1 MSTENATS
9 SHARQPSG
17 GAISKS
23 SSKRSCPAK
32 SRSHSSI
39 KAGSS
44 NATHSASRG
53 SAKASAGG
61 PAKSATTHSSKAAGQ
76 SRAEDGTISVPL
88 LKGSWAGTGV
98 RTAVSKKQRT
108 DRRHAWGFSLADH
121 AAIPVSNKAL
131 AQNCGAGPTE
141 VPTLQDKTAVTCM
154 RNEQSLQ
161 PLAMRSAD
169 QSTSGKAPSRSVVTR
184 QAAAAAAAAAAQ
196 AAGRSSASQGG
207 NALPGRSTHR
217 PAFYKGLQDLLHRL
231 DPQEAQQQL
240 LPNAYSLQADIAS
253 IVGIDV
259 SMARCHA
266 LITLTMLPSFR
277 GCNRLHATSQQ
288 VEHAQ
293 QAVSAQQAVTGQ
305 QARPSQ
311 QAVMPRLP
319 LPLLPMLTQQP
330 SNGQNP
336 MPVQQANPAR
346 HAALTL
352 PVARAQH
359 FTPSSQAMPAQQVIS
374 ARHHALPAPTQAPAP
389 AHQKAHAEAAQ
400 QVVQALQV
408 ACSAQ
413 SAKHEQ
419 HAASAF
425 PAKKARLSPPCEQR
439 TAHVSMRARLA
450 NARDMS
456 LSPTRRQAHA
466 ALPQPADPVTTDSP
480 LMPAPSPSSGLTVSA
495 DQEQGFQAT
504 VPEQSRS
511 AAVPV
516 APTLQGEAAGRA
528 VPLLPPIWEQQS
540 GQALTNRQQAAWPT
554 APAKGSA
561 PVTDVATPATLQVG
575 KAVDSTSHVHQPAV
589 TAFDQA
595 SASTQCQAKAAAA
608 STTTQHHGRHCAA
621 ANQSRQSGA
630 PANLTAN
637 LPGGGGSSS
646 ISVAPGASG
655 TASAP
660 SGVKGSA
667 AAGTSAGAGKST
679 ASIVVAPQ
687 AATELSQSVDSS
699 RDAEAAQAM
708 PPPPQ
713 RSSLQLP
720 QVRSCCFYIAACHVV
735 SKQLLTGLW
744 NALTLLS
751 GCLFFTSSVVI
762 LINTLPLIMYH
773 SLLSTCP
780 WRQVSLLLCVASS
793 RPSLSR

>member
-1 MSTENATS
+1 MSTENASS
-9 SHARQPSG
+9 SHAHQPSG

-39 KAGSS
+39 KAASS

-53 SAKASAGG
+53 SVRASAGG

-76 SRAEDGTISVPL
+76 SRAEDGTLSVPS

-98 RTAVSKKQRT
+98 RTAAVSKKQRT
-108 DRRHAWGFSLADH
+108 DRRHVWGFSLADH
-121 AAIPVSNKAL
+121 AAIPISNKAL
-131 AQNCGAGPTE
+131 AQTCMAGSTE
-141 VPTLQDKTAVTCM
+141 VPALQDKTAVACM
-154 RNEQSLQ
+154 GNEQPQQSLALQ
-161 PLAMRSAD
+161 SAD
-169 QSTSGKAPSRSVVTR
+169 QSTGGKAPVQSMVTR
-184 QAAAAAAAAAAQ
+184 QAAAAQ

-240 LPNAYSLQADIAS
+240 LPNACSLQADIAS
-253 IVGIDV
+253 VVGIDV
-259 SMARCHA
+259 SMVRCRA
-266 LITLTMLPSFR
+266 LITLTMLPAFR

-293 QAVSAQQAVTGQ
+293 QAVSAQQAVNGQ

-311 QAVMPRLP
+311 QAVMTRLP

-330 SNGQNP
+330 SHGQIP
-336 MPVQQANPAR
+336 MPAQQANPAQ

-359 FTPSSQAMPAQQVIS
+359 FTPSPQAMPAQQVVS
-374 ARHHALPAPTQAPAP
+374 APHHALPAPTQAPDP
-389 AHQKAHAEAAQ
+389 AQQQAHAEAAQ

-413 SAKHEQ
+413 PAKHGQ
-419 HAASAF
+419 HAASVF

-439 TAHVSMRARLA
+439 TTHVSMRARLA

-456 LSPTRRQAHA
+456 QSPTRRQAHA
-466 ALPQPADPVTTDSP
+466 ALPQRANPVTTEFP
-480 LMPAPSPSSGLTVSA
+480 LMPAPSPSSGLTASA
-495 DQEQGFQAT
+495 AQEQGFQAN

-511 AAVPV
+511 SAVPD
-516 APTLQGEAAGRA
+516 APTLQGKVAGRA
-528 VPLLPPIWEQQS
+528 VPLLPSIWEQQS
-540 GQALTNRQQAAWPT
+540 GQALTMANRQQAARPT
-554 APAKGSA
+554 APAKVSA

-575 KAVDSTSHVHQPAV
+575 KAADSMSHVHQPAV

-595 SASTQCQAKAAAA
+595 SALMQCQAKATAA
-608 STTTQHHGRHCAA
+608 STSTQHDGRHCAA
-621 ANQSRQSGA
+621 ANQSRQSGT

-637 LPGGGGSSS
+637 VPGGGSSS
-646 ISVAPGASG
+646 SVSVAPDASG

-660 SGVKGSA
+660 SGVNRSA

-679 ASIVVAPQ
+679 ASILVAPQ
-687 AATELSQSVDSS
+687 AATEMSQSVDSS
-699 RDAEAAQAM
+699 RDAEAARAM
-708 PPPPQ
+708 PPPPE

-720 QVRSCCFYIAACHVV
+720 QVRSYSSYIERIAC
-735 SKQLLTGLW
+735 
-744 NALTLLS
+744 NAMLS
-751 GCLFFTSSVVI
+751 QCSF
-762 LINTLPLIMYH
+762 
-773 SLLSTCP
+773 
-780 WRQVSLLLCVASS
+780 
-793 RPSLSR
+793 

>member
-17 GAISKS
+17 GATSKS
-23 SSKRSCPAK
+23 SSKCSCLAK

-44 NATHSASRG
+44 NATNSASRG
-53 SAKASAGG
+53 SVKASAGG
-61 PAKSATTHSSKAAGQ
+61 PAKSAITHSSKAAGQ
-76 SRAEDGTISVPL
+76 SRAEDGIISMPS

-131 AQNCGAGPTE
+131 AQNCMAGPTE
-141 VPTLQDKTAVTCM
+141 VPSLQDLTAVTCM
-154 RNEQSLQ
+154 GNEQPLQ
-161 PLAMRSAD
+161 PLAMLSAD
-169 QSTSGKAPSRSVVTR
+169 QSISRKAPPQSVVTR
-184 QAAAAAAAAAAQ
+184 QAAAAAAQ

-207 NALPGRSTHR
+207 SALPGRSTHR

-231 DPQEAQQQL
+231 DPQEAQQQP
-240 LPNAYSLQADIAS
+240 LPNAHSLQADIAS

-266 LITLTMLPSFR
+266 LVTLTMLPAFR
-277 GCNRLHATSQQ
+277 GCNRLHAISQQ

-330 SNGQNP
+330 SNGVILPPN
-336 MPVQQANPAR
+336 QQANPAQ

-352 PVARAQH
+352 PIARAQY
-359 FTPSSQAMPAQQVIS
+359 FTPSSQAMPAQQLVS
-374 ARHHALPAPTQAPAP
+374 VPFHALPAPTPAP
-389 AHQKAHAEAAQ
+389 AHHAEAAQ
-400 QVVQALQV
+400 QLFQALQV

-413 SAKHEQ
+413 PAKHGQ
-419 HAASAF
+419 HAASGF
-425 PAKKARLSPPCEQR
+425 PAKTARLSPPCEQR

-450 NARDMS
+450 SARDMS

-466 ALPQPADPVTTDSP
+466 ALLQHANPLTTESP
-480 LMPAPSPSSGLTVSA
+480 LMPAPSPSSGFKSSA
-495 DQEQGFQAT
+495 AQEQGFLAT

-511 AAVPV
+511 APVPV
-516 APTLQGEAAGRA
+516 APTLQHEAAGRA
-528 VPLLPPIWEQQS
+528 VPLLPPMGKQQS
-540 GQALTNRQQAAWPT
+540 GRALAVANRQQAAWPT
-554 APAKGSA
+554 ASAKGSA

-575 KAVDSTSHVHQPAV
+575 KAVDSMSH
-589 TAFDQA
+589 A
-595 SASTQCQAKAAAA
+595 S
-608 STTTQHHGRHCAA
+608 
-621 ANQSRQSGA
+621 QSRQSGA

-646 ISVAPGASG
+646 VSVAPGASG
-655 TASAP
+655 TASAL
-660 SGVKGSA
+660 SGFKASA

-679 ASIVVAPQ
+679 ASIAVVPQ
-687 AATELSQSVDSS
+687 ATTELSQSVDSS

-720 QVRSCCFYIAACHVV
+720 QVRSCCLHTAAYH
-735 SKQLLTGLW
+735 
-744 NALTLLS
+744 ALLS
-751 GCLFFTSSVVI
+751 QYSF
-762 LINTLPLIMYH
+762 
-773 SLLSTCP
+773 
-780 WRQVSLLLCVASS
+780 
-793 RPSLSR
+793 

>member
-9 SHARQPSG
+9 SHACQPSG
-17 GAISKS
+17 GATSKS
-23 SSKRSCPAK
+23 SSKRSCLAK

-44 NATHSASRG
+44 NATNSASRG
-53 SAKASAGG
+53 SVKASAGG
-61 PAKSATTHSSKAAGQ
+61 PAKSAITDSSKAAGQ
-76 SRAEDGTISVPL
+76 SRAEGGTISVPS
-88 LKGSWAGTGV
+88 LKGSWPGTGV

-131 AQNCGAGPTE
+131 AQTCMAGPSE
-141 VPTLQDKTAVTCM
+141 VPSLQDTTAVTCM
-154 RNEQSLQ
+154 GNEQPLQ
-161 PLAMRSAD
+161 PLPMRSAD
-169 QSTSGKAPSRSVVTR
+169 QSISGKAPPQSVVTR
-184 QAAAAAAAAAAQ
+184 QAAAAAAAAGQ
-196 AAGRSSASQGG
+196 VAGRSSASQGG
-207 NALPGRSTHR
+207 TALPGRSTHR

-231 DPQEAQQQL
+231 DPQEAQQQP

-266 LITLTMLPSFR
+266 LATLTMLPAFR

-319 LPLLPMLTQQP
+319 LPLVSMLTQQP
-330 SNGQNP
+330 SNGVILP
-336 MPVQQANPAR
+336 PAQQANPAQ

-352 PVARAQH
+352 PVARAQY
-359 FTPSSQAMPAQQVIS
+359 FTPSSQAMPTQKVVS
-374 ARHHALPAPTQAPAP
+374 VPFHALPAPTPAPAPAP
-389 AHQKAHAEAAQ
+389 AHHADAAQ

-413 SAKHEQ
+413 PVTHGQ

-450 NARDMS
+450 SARDMS
-456 LSPTRRQAHA
+456 LSPTQQQAHA
-466 ALPQPADPVTTDSP
+466 ALQHANPLTTESP
-480 LMPAPSPSSGLTVSA
+480 LMPALSPSSGFKSSA
-495 DQEQGFQAT
+495 AQEQGFLAT

-511 AAVPV
+511 AAVPI
-516 APTLQGEAAGRA
+516 ARTLQHEAAGRS
-528 VPLLPPIWEQQS
+528 VPLLPPMGKQQS
-540 GQALTNRQQAAWPT
+540 GLAVANRQQAARPT

-575 KAVDSTSHVHQPAV
+575 KAVDSMSH
-589 TAFDQA
+589 
-595 SASTQCQAKAAAA
+595 
-608 STTTQHHGRHCAA
+608 
-621 ANQSRQSGA
+621 ANQSRQSG
-630 PANLTAN
+630 NLTAN

-646 ISVAPGASG
+646 VSVAPGASG

-660 SGVKGSA
+660 SGVRGSA
-667 AAGTSAGAGKST
+667 AAGSSAGAGKST
-679 ASIVVAPQ
+679 ASIAVAPQ

-699 RDAEAAQAM
+699 RDAEAAQTM

-720 QVRSCCFYIAACHVV
+720 QVRSYCLHTAAH
-735 SKQLLTGLW
+735 
-744 NALTLLS
+744 NALLS
-751 GCLFFTSSVVI
+751 QYSF
-762 LINTLPLIMYH
+762 
-773 SLLSTCP
+773 
-780 WRQVSLLLCVASS
+780 
-793 RPSLSR
+793 

>member
-23 SSKRSCPAK
+23 SSKRSCLAK

-44 NATHSASRG
+44 NATNSASRG

-76 SRAEDGTISVPL
+76 NRAEDGIISVPS
-88 LKGSWAGTGV
+88 LKGSWGGTGV

-131 AQNCGAGPTE
+131 AQTCMAGPTE
-141 VPTLQDKTAVTCM
+141 VPSLQDTTAVTCM
-154 RNEQSLQ
+154 GDEQPLQ
-161 PLAMRSAD
+161 PPAMRPAD
-169 QSTSGKAPSRSVVTR
+169 QSISGKAPPQSVVTR
-184 QAAAAAAAAAAQ
+184 QAAAQ

-207 NALPGRSTHR
+207 NALPKRSTHR

-259 SMARCHA
+259 SMARCRA
-266 LITLTMLPSFR
+266 LVTLSMLPAFR
-277 GCNRLHATSQQ
+277 GCERLHATSQQ

-311 QAVMPRLP
+311 QAVTGQQARPSQQAVMPRVP
-319 LPLLPMLTQQP
+319 LPSVPMLTQQP
-330 SNGQNP
+330 SNGVILLP
-336 MPVQQANPAR
+336 AQQANPAQ

-359 FTPSSQAMPAQQVIS
+359 FTPSSQAMPAQLVVS
-374 ARHHALPAPTQAPAP
+374 LPSHALPAPTQAPPP
-389 AHQKAHAEAAQ
+389 AHQQAHAEAAQ

-413 SAKHEQ
+413 PAKHGQ

-425 PAKKARLSPPCEQR
+425 PAQKARLSPPCEQR

-450 NARDMS
+450 SARDMS

-466 ALPQPADPVTTDSP
+466 ALPQHANPVTTESP
-480 LMPAPSPSSGLTVSA
+480 LLPAPSPSSGLTVSA
-495 DQEQGFQAT
+495 AQEQGFQAT

-516 APTLQGEAAGRA
+516 APTLQHEAAGRA
-528 VPLLPPIWEQQS
+528 IPLLPPVREQQS
-540 GQALTNRQQAAWPT
+540 GQALAVANRQQAAWPT

-575 KAVDSTSHVHQPAV
+575 KAVDSMSH
-589 TAFDQA
+589 
-595 SASTQCQAKAAAA
+595 
-608 STTTQHHGRHCAA
+608 
-621 ANQSRQSGA
+621 ANQSRQSGV

-637 LPGGGGSSS
+637 LPGGGGSS
-646 ISVAPGASG
+646 IVSVAPGASG
-655 TASAP
+655 TASAA
-660 SGVKGSA
+660 SGVRASA

-679 ASIVVAPQ
+679 ASIAVAPQ
-687 AATELSQSVDSS
+687 AATELSQSVESS

-720 QVRSCCFYIAACHVV
+720 QVRSYCLHTAAC
-735 SKQLLTGLW
+735 
-744 NALTLLS
+744 NAL
-751 GCLFFTSSVVI
+751 LFQYSF
-762 LINTLPLIMYH
+762 
-773 SLLSTCP
+773 
-780 WRQVSLLLCVASS
+780 
-793 RPSLSR
+793 